1 MVNIFTFKWGDK
13 YGPEYTNRL
22 YGSLLKHVDVP
33 FTFTCVT
40 DNSDGLHSD
49 IKVID
54 YDTFDPW
61 EYPKDRILTR
71 EKVILMKR
79 FQEGNN
85 FWIDQ
90 DILIHNNI
98 TDLITRTFEKPTF
111 IWNYWNWTNRSEY
124 EALRWFGK
132 GVQCYVNS
140 SFVGWTGSCGE
151 FIYDHIMANEKQAF
165 HTYKSLDKYLF
176 YQHWRNE
183 RLAFWE
189 EGLWYNYNFSKPPF
203 TIQEAERGCIFNT
216 SHIKANNLEQKAF
229 EIHETTGWAK
239 EMWESYDVP
248 SNR

>member
-1 MVNIFTFKWGDK
+1 
-13 YGPEYTNRL
+13 
-22 YGSLLKHVDVP
+22 
-33 FTFTCVT
+33 
-40 DNSDGLHSD
+40 
-49 IKVID
+49 
-54 YDTFDPW
+54 
-61 EYPKDRILTR
+61 
-71 EKVILMKR
+71 MKR